1 MSSTYYNMK
10 YPFFASFIIFIFVLA
25 HGIRRN
31 RRLRNKA
38 EADFWEREEQAN
50 ATRRKPL
57 DDLVYVRIPLEELP
71 TGVLTDTEEVQ
82 GCLQVLTDLS
92 KEQIVNLTG
101 YTNTD
106 LKLRYGAPNLPD
118 LSRMDE
124 NFTLL
129 VQTLERWA
137 GYLWEHGEAD
147 AAVRVM
153 EYEVSVR
160 ADDSSAYR
168 RLARYYR
175 DRGMDYRIDDLVTAA
190 VELRSLSKNAILR
203 SLSEI
208 RES

>member
-1 MSSTYYNMK
+1 MK
-10 YPFFASFIIFIFVLA
+10 YPFFASFIIFIFVLT

-31 RRLRNKA
+31 RRLRDKA
-38 EADFWEREEQAN
+38 EQDFWEREEQAN

-71 TGVLTDTEEVQ
+71 VEVLSDTEEVQ
-82 GCLQVLTDLS
+82 GFVQVLKALS
-92 KEQIVNLTG
+92 GDRIVNLTG

-129 VQTLERWA
+129 VQTLEKWA
-137 GYLWEHGEAD
+137 GFLWEQGETEAS
-147 AAVRVM
+147 VRVM
-153 EYEVSVR
+153 EYEISIR
-160 ADDSSAYR
+160 ADDGSAYR

-175 DRGMDYRIDDLVTAA
+175 DRGQDYRIEELVNAA
-190 VELRSLSKNAILR
+190 QELRSLSKNAILR

-208 RES
+208 REG